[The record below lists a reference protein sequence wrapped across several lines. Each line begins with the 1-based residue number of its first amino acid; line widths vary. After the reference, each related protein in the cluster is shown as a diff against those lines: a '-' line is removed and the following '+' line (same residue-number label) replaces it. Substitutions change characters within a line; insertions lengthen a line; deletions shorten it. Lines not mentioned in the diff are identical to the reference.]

1 MIVAISYY
9 DGDLAQMRR
18 WASHVA
24 KLGSYKAHKLI
35 LAPVRGVSTEGIKD
49 TLQGVFGEII
59 IENCTHVQSGWP
71 LSCNLAFEQVCW
83 LVSMKLK
90 EPFLWMEPDAIP
102 LTPDWIDKIAAAY
115 ASCGKPFMGDFV
127 GINGI
132 MPNGVDHMS
141 GIAVYHWDLHRLAPS
156 LFNNEFTAWDIASAG
171 NVVPQMAR
179 TDLIQHDWVPDKKWR
194 RDVVTP
200 DCVKPNAVVYH
211 PDKLGV
217 LFNDGLLPNGVQGD
231 PATGDVQQPHETK
244 DKPSTSTAL
253 QEIRAFLADQT
264 PSEEVDSLLDAIITH
279 AKNHP
284 KLKKKIQER
293 LTQEGFIPKAKG
305 SKQSRKKVRSAV
317 GGSKR
322 AVSGGGVSLP
332 PDSQVEG

>member
-141 GIAVYHWDLHRLAPS
+141 GVAVYHWDLHRLAPS

-179 TDLIQHDWVPDKKWR
+179 TDLIQHDWIPDKKWR

-200 DCVKPNAVVYH
+200 DCVNLLAVVYH

-244 DKPSTSTAL
+244 DNHIEEAL
-253 QEIRAFLADQT
+253 LT
-264 PSEEVDSLLDAIITH
+264 IINH
-279 AKNHP
+279 AKQSR
-284 KLKKKIQER
+284 KAKKEITER
-293 LTQEGFIPKAKG
+293 LTQEGVFAKTKG

-332 PDSQVEG
+332 SDSQVAV

>member
-59 IENCTHVQSGWP
+59 IENCTHVQTGWP
-71 LSCNLAFEQVCW
+71 ISCNLAFEQVCW

-141 GIAVYHWDLHRLAPS
+141 GVAVYHWDLHRLAPS

-179 TDLIQHDWVPDKKWR
+179 TDLIQHDWIPDKKWR

-200 DCVKPNAVVYH
+200 DCVNSLAVVYH

-231 PATGDVQQPHETK
+231 LATGGSCESKPHETK
-244 DKPSTSTAL
+244 DNHIEEAL
-253 QEIRAFLADQT
+253 LT
-264 PSEEVDSLLDAIITH
+264 IINH
-279 AKNHP
+279 AKQSR
-284 KLKKKIQER
+284 KAKKEITER
-293 LTQEGFIPKAKG
+293 LCQEGVFAKTKG

-332 PDSQVEG
+332 SNSQVEV